1 MNLTKKR
8 LISAINIFDKI
19 AVQSKSFKDY
29 LPIGSPEILV
39 ENLSRWNS
47 DEILLQFFNRSKKKL
62 GPNFELLKKITNFK
76 NGTPLIYSGGI
87 RNCFDALEI
96 IKNGAD
102 RVMVGYSFFNKLDYN
117 NLSKISDKIGKQ
129 SLILSLP
136 LKIINN
142 NFYIYNYVDQIS
154 IDLKKINFSKLE
166 NIVSEILIT
175 DAYNEGNND
184 NFDIRLLKL
193 TNIIKVPLIFFGG
206 IFSKNKVK
214 KILSNKNV
222 SAVGIGNSLN
232 FKEHAYQSF
241 VLQNKNFFRK
251 VNYAKKR

>member
-1 MNLTKKR
+1 M
-8 LISAINIFDKI
+8 
-19 AVQSKSFKDY
+19 
-29 LPIGSPEILV
+29 
-39 ENLSRWNS
+39 
-47 DEILLQFFNRSKKKL
+47 
-62 GPNFELLKKITNFK
+62 
-76 NGTPLIYSGGI
+76 
-87 RNCFDALEI
+87 
-96 IKNGAD
+96 
-102 RVMVGYSFFNKLDYN
+102 
-117 NLSKISDKIGKQ
+117 
-129 SLILSLP
+129 
-136 LKIINN
+136 
-142 NFYIYNYVDQIS
+142 
-154 IDLKKINFSKLE
+154 E

-193 TNIIKVPLIFFGG
+193 TNITKVPLIFFGG